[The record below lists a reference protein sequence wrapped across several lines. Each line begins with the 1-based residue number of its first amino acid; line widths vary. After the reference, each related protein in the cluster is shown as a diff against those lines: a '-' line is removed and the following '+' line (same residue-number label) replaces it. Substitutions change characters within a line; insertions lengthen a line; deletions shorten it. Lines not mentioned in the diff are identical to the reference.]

1 VGRVSVEPSPG
12 HTALMAS
19 MLLNPVKWWH
29 LIARF
34 VSSLPGTPP
43 SVANEIWA
51 DDHLTKGERSLWVQL
66 SNQDRRHS
74 IAVAQRF
81 VEDRPDAT
89 VPEIAGALL
98 HDVGKIECRLGTF
111 GRVVGTLIGPRG
123 KRLAAYHDHEA
134 IGAEMAA
141 NVGSEVATIELIA
154 GCGPAIKSLNRSDHA

>member
-1 VGRVSVEPSPG
+1 
-12 HTALMAS
+12 MAS
-19 MLLNPVKWWH
+19 MLMNPARWWH
-29 LIARF
+29 LLARF
-34 VSSLPGTPP
+34 VTSLPGNPP
-43 SVANEIWA
+43 SVADEIWA
-51 DDHLTKGERSLWVQL
+51 DDRLTNGERSLWVQL

-111 GRVVGTLIGPRG
+111 GRVAGTLIGRRG
-123 KRLAAYHDHEA
+123 KRFSAYHDHEA

-141 NVGSEVATIELIA
+141 NVGSEVVTVELIA
-154 GCGPAIKSLNRSDHA
+154 GLGPAIKSLNRSDHA

>member
-1 VGRVSVEPSPG
+1 MV
-12 HTALMAS
+12 S
-19 MLLNPVKWWH
+19 MLINPVKWWH

-34 VSSLPGTPP
+34 VTSLPANSP
-43 SVANEIWA
+43 SVADEIWA

-81 VEDRPDAT
+81 VEDRPEAT

-111 GRVVGTLIGPRG
+111 GRVAGTLIGPRG
-123 KRLAAYHDHEA
+123 KRFAAYHDHEA
-134 IGAEMAA
+134 IGAGMAA
-141 NVGSEVATIELIA
+141 NVGSEAATIELIA
-154 GCGPAIKSLNRSDHA
+154 GAGPAIKSLNRSDHA

>member
-1 VGRVSVEPSPG
+1 MA
-12 HTALMAS
+12 TMLM
-19 MLLNPVKWWH
+19 NPVEWWH

-34 VSSLPGTPP
+34 VTSLPGSPP

-98 HDVGKIECRLGTF
+98 HDVGKI
-111 GRVVGTLIGPRG
+111 IGPRG
-123 KRLAAYHDHEA
+123 KRFAAYHDHEA
-134 IGAEMAA
+134 IGAEMAN
-141 NVGSEVATIELIA
+141 NVGSEAATIELIA
-154 GCGPAIKSLNRSDHA
+154 GSGPAIKSLNRSDHA